1 MVITRLV
8 KEGRLMYGMP
18 VFGGYGGYGGY
29 GGFDEGFADFII
41 GFVLLFGVFLFIG
54 AAISITMY
62 ILRSIALYKL
72 AARRGLSNPG
82 LAWIPTIGLYRAG
95 TIADD
100 INAREGSRTYYG
112 RMILGG
118 YIFSAVVSNTIGFYY
133 LSSVMSFLSE
143 WSYWGSP
150 EDWYESPY
158 SMFRWFNPL
167 TNLFNGI
174 AGLVGLAAYVM
185 LVISLHRIF
194 KAYRPQ
200 SATAW
205 TVLSAIPFTA
215 FLQPFFLF
223 AIRNA
228 EPVPEWRDYYPP
240 GPPGPPPPPPPH
252 PMYGPVYPPDY
263 PER

>member
-1 MVITRLV
+1 MF
-8 KEGRLMYGMP
+8 GMP
-18 VFGGYGGYGGY
+18 VFGDYGGYGGYGGY
-29 GGFDEGFADFII
+29 SGNFAEFLVGFILF
-41 GFVLLFGVFLFIG
+41 FGVFLLIG
-54 AAISITMY
+54 AALGITMY
-62 ILRSIALYKL
+62 ILRSVALYKL

-118 YIFSAVVSNTIGFYY
+118 YIFSAVVSNALGFYFMGIFFS
-133 LSSVMSFLSE
+133 LLSE
-143 WSYWGSP
+143 LPYMGP
-150 EDWYESPY
+150 TDDWLESI
-158 SMFRWFNPL
+158 RWFTPL
-167 TNLFNGI
+167 TYLFNGI

-185 LVISLHRIF
+185 LIISLHRIF

-200 SATAW
+200 SATSW

-228 EPVPEWRDYYPP
+228 EPVPEWREFYPP
-240 GPPGPPPPPPPH
+240 GPPGPPPPPPQ